1 MASVPRVSVLMAIFN
16 TSAFL
21 SEAIESVLAQTLT
34 DFELILIDDGSMD
47 DCAALIR
54 EFAARDA
61 RIVAEFQENR
71 GISAATNRA
80 LRLARA
86 PYVAILDSD
95 DRMMPERLAMQ
106 AAYLDGHPDVT
117 AIGSQWFTMDTDSR
131 INGLDRHAQHSHD
144 ARHLMFNYFT
154 CHHPTMMA
162 RRTALLDVGG
172 YATDRPYGAL
182 DYDLFSRLTVL
193 GHHLANL
200 PVVLTCWRLTPGG
213 ITQGKARFQTEQ
225 CVAIRDR
232 DFAALAAQDPDEADE
247 IALSLVRTY
256 PAGSWFDD
264 KASRLVPDPPPSPAL
279 VRWRDLAARERVP
292 PLENA
297 IVAWLH
303 DEPDCTRALA
313 TELKRSGLPWLEQLV
328 LAHAAA
334 TAVPPPPIAGMA
346 LDRGDAAMTLTV
358 LVPTHASD
366 TDLASRIAHALDT
379 LPADSEI
386 IAFATDAKP
395 VAAHALPDDARVRA
409 LPATSAKDAWPQA
422 LVASRGLCLAFL
434 EDRARHHP
442 AFLTEAVASLD
453 ARRDRALVVTPTDL
467 FHPDASN
474 ADGTPARD
482 PTPEPRWT
490 RATLL
495 GRDRTHLGALV
506 VRRDALA
513 ELPLRIAET
522 GAATAWCIARAL
534 LTRYPPEIVERRS
547 TGFGAPVALG
557 NNVLPTLTQR
567 LVGWYLDTAMGHVP
581 KQAAWP
587 RLTRAQA
594 GIRLR
599 AMDAQLEA
607 GAFCIHP
614 GNRDLILQFTSRV
627 GPMTTGGSASFH
639 HLLRERPALVARTLS
654 DVGRCWL
661 RPLIPLWLAHDRLK
675 RRLRATSRAAHDAAT
690 GPRR

>member
-1 MASVPRVSVLMAIFN
+1 MASAPRVSVLMAIFN
-16 TSAFL
+16 ASAYL
-21 SEAIESVLAQTLT
+21 AEAIESILAQTLT
-34 DFELILIDDGSMD
+34 DFELILIDDGSTD

-54 EFAARDA
+54 EFAARDS
-61 RIVAEFQENR
+61 RIVWEFQENR
-71 GISAATNRA
+71 GVSAATNRA
-80 LRLARA
+80 LHLARA

-106 AAYLDGHPDVT
+106 AAYLDEHPDIT

-131 INGLDRHAQHSHD
+131 INGLDRHAQSAHD

-162 RRTALLDVGG
+162 RRAAILAIGG

-193 GHHLANL
+193 GHRLANL
-200 PVVLTCWRLTPGG
+200 PVVLTSWRINPGG

-225 CVAIRDR
+225 CIAIRDR
-232 DFAALAAQDPDEADE
+232 DFAALAAQDPHEADE

-264 KASRLVPDPPPSPAL
+264 KAARLVPDPPPSPAL
-279 VRWRDLAARERVP
+279 VRWRDLAARDRVP
-292 PLENA
+292 PLEKA

-303 DEPDCTRALA
+303 DEPDCAHALA
-313 TELKRSGLPWLEQLV
+313 TELKRSDLPWLEQLV
-328 LAHAAA
+328 LAHAAEA
-334 TAVPPPPIAGMA
+334 AVPPPPIAGMA
-346 LDRGDAAMTLTV
+346 LDPDAGATLTV
-358 LVPTHASD
+358 LVPTHAPD
-366 TDLASRIAHALDT
+366 TDLASRIAHALET
-379 LPADSEI
+379 VPADSEVVV
-386 IAFATDAKP
+386 FATDGEP
-395 VAAHALPDDARVRA
+395 VAAHALPADVRVRT
-409 LPATSAKDAWPQA
+409 LPATSGKDAWPQA
-422 LVASRGLCLAFL
+422 LAASRGRCLAFL
-434 EDRARHHP
+434 EERARHHP
-442 AFLTEAVASLD
+442 AFLSEAVASLE
-453 ARRDRALVVTPTDL
+453 ARRDRALIVTPTDL
-467 FHPDASN
+467 FYPDASN

-513 ELPLRIAET
+513 ELPLRIEET
-522 GAATAWCIARAL
+522 GSATAWCIARGL
-534 LTRYPPEIVERRS
+534 LTRFPPEIVERRS
-547 TGFGAPVALG
+547 TVFGAPVALG
-557 NNVLPTLTQR
+557 NNVLQTLTRR
-567 LVGWYLDTAMGHVP
+567 LVSWYLDTAMGHIP

-594 GIRLR
+594 GARLR
-599 AMDAQLEA
+599 AMDTQLEA

-614 GNRDLILQFTSRV
+614 GNRDLILQFTSRIS
-627 GPMTTGGSASFH
+627 PMTIGGSASFH
-639 HLLRERPALVARTLS
+639 HLLRERPAHMARTLS
-654 DVGRCWL
+654 DAGRGWL

>member
-1 MASVPRVSVLMAIFN
+1 MASPPRVSVLMAIFN

-21 SEAIESVLAQTLT
+21 TEAIESVLSQTLT
-34 DFELILIDDGSMD
+34 DFELILIDDGSTD
-47 DCAALIR
+47 HCAALIR
-54 EFAARDA
+54 EFAARDT

-71 GISAATNRA
+71 GISITTNRA
-80 LRLARA
+80 LQLARA

-106 AAYLDGHPDVT
+106 AAYLDEHPDIT

-131 INGLDRHAQHSHD
+131 INGLDRHAQHAHH

-162 RRTALLDVGG
+162 RRAAVLAIGG

-193 GHHLANL
+193 GHRLANL
-200 PVVLTCWRLTPGG
+200 PVVLTCWRINPGG

-225 CVAIRDR
+225 CIAIRGR
-232 DFAALAAQDPDEADE
+232 DFAALAAQDPHEADE

-264 KASRLVPDPPPSPAL
+264 KAARLVPDPPPSPAL
-279 VRWRDLAARERVP
+279 VRWHDLAARERVP
-292 PLENA
+292 PLEKA

-303 DEPDCTRALA
+303 DQPDCTHALA
-313 TELKRSGLPWLEQLV
+313 TELKRSDLPWLEQLV
-328 LAHAAA
+328 LAHAAEA
-334 TAVPPPPIAGMA
+334 AVPPPPIAGMA
-346 LDRGDAAMTLTV
+346 LDPDAGATLTV

-366 TDLASRIAHALDT
+366 TDLASRIAHALET
-379 LPADSEI
+379 VPADSEVVV
-386 IAFATDAKP
+386 FATDGEP
-395 VAAHALPDDARVRA
+395 VAAHALPGDARVRA
-409 LPATSAKDAWPQA
+409 LPAMSGQEAWPQA
-422 LVASRGLCLAFL
+422 LAASRGRCLAFL
-434 EDRARHHP
+434 EERARHHP
-442 AFLTEAVASLD
+442 AFLSEAVASLE
-453 ARRDRALVVTPTDL
+453 ARRNRALIVTPTEL
-467 FHPDASN
+467 FYPDASN

-495 GRDRTHLGALV
+495 GRDRTHLGALL

-513 ELPLRIAET
+513 ELPLRIEET

-534 LTRYPPEIVERRS
+534 LTRFAPEIVERRS
-547 TGFGAPVALG
+547 TVFGAPVALG
-557 NNVLPTLTQR
+557 NNVLQTLTRR
-567 LVGWYLDTAMGHVP
+567 LVGWYLDTAMGHIP

-594 GIRLR
+594 GARLR
-599 AMDAQLEA
+599 AMDTQLEA

-614 GNRDLILQFTSRV
+614 GNRDLILQFTSRIS
-627 GPMTTGGSASFH
+627 PMTIGGSASFH
-639 HLLRERPALVARTLS
+639 HLLRERPAHMARTLS
-654 DVGRCWL
+654 DAGRGWL